1 MNRITIEFT
10 KLGNTRFVAFL
21 KTMLNKV
28 LITLQ
33 FSPVLKAKATELK
46 KEVELLDTI
55 ATSGTANK
63 AELAQAQRKKV
74 TDDVKDL
81 IHLIESEVRN
91 LPEMTAEE
99 KLALIH
105 GLDFNTRKLT
115 RQGPRSLKAK
125 AGTKIG
131 SVMLTTQGNADFYD
145 WWYSK
150 DTVNFSNPVELDT
163 TALSRTE
170 VAGLER
176 GLYAFFA
183 RAHRKN
189 EAPVVEGPV
198 VFAVI

>member
-1 MNRITIEFT
+1 MSRIAFEFT
-10 KLGNTRFVAFL
+10 KLGNARFVAFL
-21 KTMLNKV
+21 KTMLNQV
-28 LITLQ
+28 LNTLH
-33 FSPVLKAKATELK
+33 FSTGLKAKATELK
-46 KEVELLDTI
+46 TEVELLDSI
-55 ATSGTANK
+55 ATSSTINR
-63 AELAQAQRKKV
+63 AELAQAQRRKV

-105 GLDFNTRKLT
+105 GLELKTRKQSRPGFRT
-115 RQGPRSLKAK
+115 LKAK
-125 AGTKIG
+125 AGTKVG

-150 DTVNFSNPVELDT
+150 DTVNFSNPVELET

-170 VAGLER
+170 VVGLER

-189 EAPVVEGPV
+189 EAPVVEGPL